1 MHASESSYIP
11 LPSFLPSLALLLV
24 FISRP
29 AAGETDGQPG
39 RGGKIVRVLAS
50 PLLGRIDFGF
60 GPPPNLS
67 ANPRNLALITAIY
80 PASYSL

>member
-1 MHASESSYIP
+1 M
-11 LPSFLPSLALLLV
+11 
-24 FISRP
+24 
-29 AAGETDGQPG
+29 
-39 RGGKIVRVLAS
+39 RVLAS

-80 PASYSL
+80 PASYSWNLLTPSSIVGRRLERAWRWGRSRERKRFSSMFDESR